1 MRSSKEKYISRRD
14 RRPRLSAKCNVDGV
28 DKLNEKPTR
37 KNIRLQGYDYSQAGH
52 YFVTI
57 CVADKKP
64 ILSKI
69 KPNCEKVS
77 DYSRYTVELLPM
89 GVEIE
94 KTIQYINN
102 NYKQVKIEKY
112 AIMPDH
118 LHILINLEGKSDFN
132 MDRQGCLSLRDVV
145 KYLKSYTTREYRKRM
160 GNNKS
165 VLWQQRYYDHIIRN
179 DEDYNE
185 KWQYIDNNPL
195 KYILLSEGQL

>member
-1 MRSSKEKYISRRD
+1 MS
-14 RRPRLSAKCNVDGV
+14 
-28 DKLNEKPTR
+28 EKPIR

-69 KPNCEKVS
+69 KPNRVGTRIGTEAIVCP
-77 DYSRYTVELLPM
+77 RYTVELLPM
-89 GVEIE
+89 GIEVE

-118 LHILINLEGKSDFN
+118 IHLLIDLEGKGEFDT
-132 MDRQGCLSLRDVV
+132 DRQGCLSLRDVV
-145 KYLKSYTTREYRKRM
+145 KYLKSYTTREYRKRT
-160 GNNKS
+160 GYNKS
-165 VLWQQRYYDHIIRN
+165 VLWQQRYYDHIIRK

-195 KYILLSEGQL
+195 KYNLLSEGQI